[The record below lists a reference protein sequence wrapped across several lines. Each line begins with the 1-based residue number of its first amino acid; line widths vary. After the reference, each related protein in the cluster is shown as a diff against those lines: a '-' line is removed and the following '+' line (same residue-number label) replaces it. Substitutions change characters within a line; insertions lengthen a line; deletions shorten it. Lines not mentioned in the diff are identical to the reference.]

1 MDLKDSAILK
11 NTVGMLF
18 PFIAMFGFYLTAY
31 GANFP
36 GGGFQAGVV
45 FGTIVIVVE
54 MVFGRRIF
62 ENSFYMKIEFLGI
75 LFLFGSLIAGFLLTD
90 YFFSGLY
97 SVTTSSPMFA
107 NVFYSL
113 LNLAIYSEVSGS
125 LILIYRS
132 LIEWKGDEPYQDL

>member
-1 MDLKDSAILK
+1 MDLRDSAILK

-18 PFIAMFGFYLTAY
+18 PFIAMFGFYLASY

-45 FGTIVIVVE
+45 FGTVVIVVE
-54 MVFGRRIF
+54 LVFGRRIF
-62 ENSFYMKIEFLGI
+62 ENSFYMQIEFVGI
-75 LFLFGSLIAGFLLTD
+75 IFLFGALITGFVLTG

-97 SVTTSSPMFA
+97 GATSSSPMFA
-107 NVFYSL
+107 NVFYWL

-132 LIEWKGDEPYQDL
+132 LIEWKGDEPYKN

>member
-1 MDLKDSAILK
+1 MDLRDSAILK

-18 PFIAMFGFYLTAY
+18 PFIAMFGFYLTSY

-45 FGTIVIVVE
+45 FGTVVIVVE

-62 ENSFYMKIEFLGI
+62 ENSFYMKIEFAGI
-75 LFLFGSLIAGFLLTD
+75 IFLFAALLIGFFLTD

-97 SVTTSSPMFA
+97 GATTRSPMFS
-107 NVFYSL
+107 NIFYWL

-132 LIEWKGDEPYQDL
+132 LIEWKGDEPYRN